1 MKTKHFFVTLILI
14 SLIGTS
20 VPSYAD
26 EKDLKGE
33 MVCKIKDQI
42 VKDVKEGKVET
53 FSKFENGY
61 KIGDNFNFRYELI
74 YENGNQYLQFAE
86 VKSITEKP
94 FYRKYNLSNQKNVV
108 NASTNGVFLRIIT
121 DPTEY
126 SSQFV
131 ELRKNTMQ
139 FNYVADFGGYILRRY
154 YKSDWMGMRTTVSAI
169 VGEPLTLH
177 HYAFDCKHLT
187 EDLWEEIFSEVKKS
201 LN

>member
-14 SLIGTS
+14 CLMGISA
-20 VPSYAD
+20 PSYAA

-42 VKDVKEGKVET
+42 IKKVKEGKVET
-53 FSKFENGY
+53 FSAFTDGY
-61 KIGDNFNFRYELI
+61 EIGDNFNFRYELI
-74 YENGNQYLQFAE
+74 YENGNQHLQFAE

-94 FYRKYNLSNQKNVV
+94 FFRKYNLTDQKNVV

-187 EDLWEEIFSEVKKS
+187 EDLWEEIFAEVKKS